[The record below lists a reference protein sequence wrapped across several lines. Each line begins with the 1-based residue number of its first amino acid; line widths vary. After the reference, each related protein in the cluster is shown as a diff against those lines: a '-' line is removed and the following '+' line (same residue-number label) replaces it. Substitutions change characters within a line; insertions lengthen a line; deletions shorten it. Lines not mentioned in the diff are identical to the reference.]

1 MPLDG
6 KFVWVTTN
14 MSNAYQSTCGGLS
27 ELKEA
32 NAEVQNICDQVC
44 SAFCSLFLFLFFFW
58 TSSLHKRLSPER
70 RAGQRPPW
78 QTSITFAV
86 FL

>member
-1 MPLDG
+1 
-6 KFVWVTTN
+6 
-14 MSNAYQSTCGGLS
+14 MSNAYSFGGLC

-32 NAEVQNICDQVC
+32 SAEVQNICDQVC
-44 SAFCSLFLFLFFFW
+44 SAFCSLFLFLFFF